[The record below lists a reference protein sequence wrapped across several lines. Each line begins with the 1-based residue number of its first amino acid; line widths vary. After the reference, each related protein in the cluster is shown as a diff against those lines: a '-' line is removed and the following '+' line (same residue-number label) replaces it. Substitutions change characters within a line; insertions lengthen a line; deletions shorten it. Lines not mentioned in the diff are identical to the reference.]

1 MRRASPEGDRSVR
14 RQLPRPADLAP
25 LMGFHRP
32 TTDHVARRL
41 AKAHSIADLRMI
53 ARRRTPRAVFDYTDG
68 AAEQEISLRRARA
81 AFASLEFRPSV
92 LRDVGSLDPSVEVLG
107 RRSAQPFGFAP
118 TGFTRLMNH
127 EGEEAV
133 ARAATRA
140 GIPYALST
148 LGTTSIEDVARASG
162 GGRLWFQLYV
172 WRDRRAGE
180 VLVRQAEAAGY
191 EALILTVDTPVA
203 GARMRDAR
211 NGLTIPP
218 RLTFRTVGE
227 MALHPAWWGNL
238 LTTRRLEFASMA
250 GSPTAVADMINALFD
265 STMTLA
271 DLEWL
276 RTIWSG
282 PLVVKGIQTVE
293 DARRV
298 VDAGADVVVVSNHG
312 GRQLDRAPV
321 PFRLLPHVV
330 DEVGD
335 EAEVWVD
342 SGVLTG
348 ADVVACIAQG
358 ADLVLVGRAYLY
370 GLMAGGERGVDRAA
384 TILADEVARTMRLL
398 GVRATSELGRHHVA
412 ES

>member
-1 MRRASPEGDRSVR
+1 
-14 RQLPRPADLAP
+14 
-25 LMGFHRP
+25 MGFRWP
-32 TTDHVARRL
+32 TTDAVARRL
-41 AKAHSIADLRMI
+41 AKAYSIADLRAM
-53 ARRRTPRAVFDYTDG
+53 AKRRTPRAVFDYTDG

-81 AFASLEFRPSV
+81 AFASVEFRPSV
-92 LRDVGSLDPSVEVLG
+92 LRDVGSFDPSVEVLG

-133 ARAATRA
+133 ARAATRV

-148 LGTTSIEDVARASG
+148 LGTTSIQDVARASG

-172 WRDRRAGE
+172 CRDRSAGE

-203 GARMRDAR
+203 GARMRDSK

-218 RLTFRTVGE
+218 RLTFRTFGD

-238 LTTRRLEFASMA
+238 LTTRPLEFAAMP
-250 GSPTAVADMINALFD
+250 GSPAALADRINALFD
-265 STMTLA
+265 PTMTLA

-276 RTIWSG
+276 RSIWSG
-282 PLVVKGIQTVE
+282 PLVVKGVQTVE

-298 VDAGADVVVVSNHG
+298 VDAGADAVVVSNHG

-321 PFRLLPHVV
+321 PFRLLPRVV

-335 EAEVWVD
+335 QAEVWVD

-348 ADVVACIAQG
+348 ADVVACIAEG
-358 ADLVLVGRAYLY
+358 ADFVLVGRAYLY

-384 TILADEVARTMRLL
+384 KILADEVARTMRFL

>member
-1 MRRASPEGDRSVR
+1 
-14 RQLPRPADLAP
+14 
-25 LMGFHRP
+25 
-32 TTDHVARRL
+32 
-41 AKAHSIADLRMI
+41 
-53 ARRRTPRAVFDYTDG
+53 
-68 AAEQEISLRRARA
+68 
-81 AFASLEFRPSV
+81 
-92 LRDVGSLDPSVEVLG
+92 
-107 RRSAQPFGFAP
+107 
-118 TGFTRLMNH
+118 
-127 EGEEAV
+127 
-133 ARAATRA
+133 
-140 GIPYALST
+140 
-148 LGTTSIEDVARASG
+148 
-162 GGRLWFQLYV
+162 V

-180 VLVRQAEAAGY
+180 VLVRQAEEAGY

-238 LTTRRLEFASMA
+238 LTTRPLEFESMT
-250 GSPTAVADMINALFD
+250 GSPAALADMINALFD
-265 STMTLA
+265 PTMTLA

-276 RTIWSG
+276 RSIWSG

-298 VDAGADVVVVSNHG
+298 VDAGADAVVVSNHG

-321 PFRLLPHVV
+321 PFRLLPRVV

-358 ADLVLVGRAYLY
+358 ADFVLVGRAYLY

-398 GVRATSELGRHHVA
+398 GVRASSELGRHHVA